1 MISRSF
7 RPIND
12 ATVCRKGRE
21 ARSDVLSVAP
31 EERKLLGIVERDPRY
46 SLGAYE
52 FTREAVTYASEVVF
66 ATGTHVTG
74 RELLE
79 AIKRLARER
88 FGVLAADVLR
98 SWGVHT
104 TEDFGEIVFN
114 LIDEKLLSKTSED
127 KKEDFRQVY
136 SFDEAFDPASYWR
149 EALESS

>member
-1 MISRSF
+1 VRF
-7 RPIND
+7 D
-12 ATVCRKGRE
+12 L
-21 ARSDVLSVAP
+21 LSVAP

-88 FGVLAADVLR
+88 FGVLAPDVLR
-98 SWGVHT
+98 SWGVRT

-114 LIDEKLLSKTSED
+114 LVDEKLLSKTPED

-136 SFDEAFDPASYWR
+136 SFDEAFDAASYWR
-149 EALESS
+149 EALELS